1 MKHIYCK
8 PRVEVVTVSLSGS
21 VLEEPQAYVN
31 WSKTMSVDQSDA
43 KSFKG
48 SWEDDDAEDVGSA
61 LTGSNGHS
69 KLWDD

>member
-1 MKHIYCK
+1 MRHIYCK
-8 PRVEVVTVSLSGS
+8 PCVEVVAVSLSGS
-21 VLEEPQAYVN
+21 VLEQQTLVK
-31 WSKTMSVDQSDA
+31 WSKTMSIDQSDA

-61 LTGSNGHS
+61 LTGSNGHL

>member
-8 PRVEVVTVSLSGS
+8 PCVEVVTVSLSGS

-31 WSKTMSVDQSDA
+31 WSKTTTVDNSDA

>member
-48 SWEDDDAEDVGSA
+48 SWEDDDAEDADCG
-61 LTGSNGHS
+61 LTDSNGHS

>member
-1 MKHIYCK
+1 MRHIYCK
-8 PRVEVVTVSLSGS
+8 PCVEVVTVSPSGS
-21 VLEEPQAYVN
+21 VLEQAFVN
-31 WSKTMSVDQSDA
+31 WSQTMSVSQSDA

-48 SWEDDDAEDVGSA
+48 SWEDDDAEDTDCG